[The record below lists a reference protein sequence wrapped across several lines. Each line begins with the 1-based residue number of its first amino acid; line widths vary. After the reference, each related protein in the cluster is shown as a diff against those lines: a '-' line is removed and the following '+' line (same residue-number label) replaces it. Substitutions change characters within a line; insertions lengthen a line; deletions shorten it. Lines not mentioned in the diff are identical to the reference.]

1 MSDPSTLDAI
11 AELAECPDGA
21 TITEAIVAVGYI
33 DDEGQGNVGF
43 ATLGDAEVTTYLGLL
58 AWMQTSIVI
67 EHTSNG
73 DTE

>member
-1 MSDPSTLDAI
+1 MSDNPLDA
-11 AELAECPDGA
+11 LAGIIEVPADSHL
-21 TITEAIVAVGYI
+21 TEAIVAVGYI